1 MTERIHDRL
10 FAASGVASVALML
23 AGVVIGSTGGR
34 QFVTVT
40 SSPSDIATA
49 IAKPVGAAAWAGAY
63 LEVLSFG
70 CFLAFA
76 MWACT
81 TLGGGLLGQIARAA
95 ATSYVAVS
103 LASLAVMDA
112 LAYRS
117 GHGIGLQL
125 GTALVTFNE
134 ALFVMTWF
142 LSAFFLLAFGPLA
155 LQAGRRR
162 LGWSAIAVAA
172 IVLVLIPVSLDNLA
186 QMANL
191 LWLLWI
197 VAASVALAGR
207 GPERLGVIA
216 PARS

>member
-49 IAKPVGAAAWAGAY
+49 IAKPVGTAAWAGAY

-76 MWACT
+76 MWACK

-95 ATSYVAVS
+95 ATSYVTVS

-162 LGWSAIAVAA
+162 LGWSAIVVAA

-207 GPERLGVIA
+207 GPERVGVIA

>member
-40 SSPSDIATA
+40 SSPSDIAAA
-49 IAKPVGAAAWAGAY
+49 IAKPVGTAAWAGAY

-70 CFLAFA
+70 CFFAFA

-95 ATSYVAVS
+95 ATSYVTVS
-103 LASLAVMDA
+103 LASLGVMDT

-134 ALFVMTWF
+134 ALFVMTLF
-142 LSAFFLLAFGPLA
+142 LSAFFLLAVGPLA

-191 LWLLWI
+191 LWLLW
-197 VAASVALAGR
+197 VVGASVALAGR
-207 GPERLGVIA
+207 GPERVGAVA